1 MAKVKDN
8 TVKVIDND
16 FGALCVCAIR
26 YCQGRETYMPS
37 LIQSIVKKHLSKIP
51 DRDLHVL
58 IQDCERQK
66 EYGLYGNVII
76 DKPSW
81 VEFEKTLRDEKLRRE
96 IGKNANTAHK

>member
-8 TVKVIDND
+8 TVKVIDDD

-37 LIQSIVKKHLSKIP
+37 LIQSIVKKHLSQMT

-66 EYGLYGNVII
+66 EYGLYGNLTI

-81 VEFEKTLRDEKLRRE
+81 IEFEKTLRDEKLRRE
-96 IGKNANTAHK
+96 IGKSANTAHK

>member
-1 MAKVKDN
+1 MKKLKDN
-8 TVKVIDND
+8 TVKVIDDD

-37 LIQSIVKKHLSKIP
+37 LIQSIVKKHLSQMP

-66 EYGLYGNVII
+66 EYGLYGNLTI

-96 IGKNANTAHK
+96 IERKNKT